1 MQQKYDIYEKELY
14 AVLRALKHWRP
25 YLTWGKHQ
33 FIVLTDHANLTFWKH
48 PWKLND
54 CTMRWHAKLQ
64 DYDFVIHHVRGKV
77 NSAADA
83 LSQSDNME
91 KCKEWEPM
99 TVLDVKMFANVSL
112 LKPDTTTML
121 IQQSQH
127 RDHLLMKQW
136 QEEYHTGY
144 VRDPNGDFTYWQ
156 DAEEAVIP
164 PNIDLKQHLMDIHHN
179 HPTAGHLG
187 QDKTIK
193 VLRQHYFWPGL
204 AK

>member
-14 AVLRALKHWRP
+14 VVLRALKHWRP

-91 KCKEWEPM
+91 KCKE
-99 TVLDVKMFANVSL
+99 
-112 LKPDTTTML
+112 
-121 IQQSQH
+121 
-127 RDHLLMKQW
+127 
-136 QEEYHTGY
+136 
-144 VRDPNGDFTYWQ
+144 
-156 DAEEAVIP
+156 
-164 PNIDLKQHLMDIHHN
+164 
-179 HPTAGHLG
+179 
-187 QDKTIK
+187 
-193 VLRQHYFWPGL
+193 
-204 AK
+204 